1 MPATPRSSSQRS
13 RRPSVS
19 KALRLVYPVLLFLL
33 AISLGPSAHAQRR
46 DFPATYRISGVSL
59 LDNKVQL
66 TLTLTL
72 HNYSGADIQNCAIVL
87 NSIAPQSE
95 PIGTF
100 PLVKLL
106 PSYKD
111 TSVEQT
117 FTLTESEYT
126 LLKFGADP
134 NLKILLPD
142 SDGGTRI
149 ESIDAHREIPPVESA
164 K

>member
-1 MPATPRSSSQRS
+1 
-13 RRPSVS
+13 
-19 KALRLVYPVLLFLL
+19 
-33 AISLGPSAHAQRR
+33 
-46 DFPATYRISGVSL
+46 
-59 LDNKVQL
+59 L

-149 ESIDAHREIPPVESA
+149 ESIDAHREIPPVEPT

>member
-1 MPATPRSSSQRS
+1 MPTTPGSSPQRY
-13 RRPSVS
+13 RRPSAF
-19 KALRLVYPVLLFLL
+19 KALRLVYLVLLFLL
-33 AISLGPSAHAQRR
+33 AISVNPSANAQRR
-46 DFPATYRISGVSL
+46 DFPATYRVSGVSQ

-72 HNYSGADIQNCAIVL
+72 HNFSGADIQNCAIVL

-100 PLVKLL
+100 PLLKLL
-106 PSYKD
+106 PAYKD

-117 FTLTESEYT
+117 FTLTESEYAQWK
-126 LLKFGADP
+126 LGADP

-142 SDGGTRI
+142 SDDGTRI
-149 ESIDAHREIPPVESA
+149 ETIDAHREIPTADPA